1 MITTAANELMSE
13 IHNTKKRMPLMLNQ
27 SYIQDWLNPKYRI
40 NDILIEIESNMNHD
54 LKTELISKPLE
65 QISLF

>member
-27 SYIQDWLNPKYRI
+27 SYIQDWLNPKYGI